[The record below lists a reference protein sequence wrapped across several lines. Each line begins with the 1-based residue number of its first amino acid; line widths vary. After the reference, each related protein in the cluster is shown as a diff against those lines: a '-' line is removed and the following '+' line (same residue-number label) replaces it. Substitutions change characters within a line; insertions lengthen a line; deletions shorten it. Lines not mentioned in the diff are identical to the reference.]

1 MPDMETLLAELFA
14 FQRFEPNERLQ
25 NMINDRL
32 SRYDDDFMLS
42 TDDLAAAAG
51 GINVPPPDDSEGSD
65 KK

>member
-25 NMINDRL
+25 NMINDTL

-42 TDDLAAAAG
+42 TGDLG
-51 GINVPPPDDSEGSD
+51 GINVSPTEDEGSG

>member
-25 NMINDRL
+25 NMINDTL
-32 SRYDDDFMLS
+32 SSFMLS
-42 TDDLAAAAG
+42 TGDLAAAAG